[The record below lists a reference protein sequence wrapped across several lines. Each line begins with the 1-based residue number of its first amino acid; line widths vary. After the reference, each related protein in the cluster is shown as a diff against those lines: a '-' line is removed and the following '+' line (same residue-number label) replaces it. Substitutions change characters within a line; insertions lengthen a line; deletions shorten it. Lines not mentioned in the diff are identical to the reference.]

1 MFASYSIH
9 TVQYSHCTVFTL
21 YYVHSAHT
29 LFSLYNLHTVLC
41 SHCTCSQCTM
51 FTMYILYS
59 HCSRFALY
67 KVLTVLCSHCTM
79 CTCTM
84 FTLYYVDR
92 ITLFI
97 QCSPVHKMFALYN
110 VHPVQHTVN
119 VHLYNVHTLLWSMF
133 TLYIQCSPVHTMFA
147 LSSTIQC
154 YVVTCNGLS

>member
-9 TVQYSHCTVFTL
+9 TVQCLHCTMFTLHILYSHCTIFTL
-21 YYVHSAHT
+21 YYVH
-29 LFSLYNLHTVLC
+29 TVLV
-41 SHCTCSQCTM
+41 HNVLCSQCTY
-51 FTMYILYS
+51 YIHTVQCS

-97 QCSPVHKMFALYN
+97 QCSPVHTMFALYN

-119 VHLYNVHTLLWSMF
+119 VHLYNVHTLL
-133 TLYIQCSPVHTMFA
+133 
-147 LSSTIQC
+147 
-154 YVVTCNGLS
+154 